1 MKISFIV
8 TSYNIETYID
18 RCLRSVLEVARLG
31 DEIIVVDDGSS
42 DDTPAVVK
50 ACLADA
56 PQGVEKRPVF
66 LGQNTMGGVG
76 IAGNIGLDMAARDG
90 VFFVDGDDWLDVD
103 GFNAARAAFERGD
116 CDILIANYQE
126 FDEANAVF
134 KAPADEGR
142 WCHITGQA
150 QGEALQLQALAFIA
164 VPWRKFYRRAFLN
177 ANGLRFPEGD
187 FFFEDNPFHWQVCLK
202 ARQITFFDTTLC
214 YHRINR
220 PGQTMASTGI
230 ELIAFLDHFET
241 ILGYLQPD
249 MAVSFHRQAVNW
261 LLSNMSWHL
270 QRLRPQAA
278 PYYFR
283 RAAEVLAAAEPEE
296 AVSAELDAFMGT
308 QAGLYAMMLLER
320 GWGAALEY
328 FLADFNR
335 RDMDRLRQELREL
348 KEDLLQQLSAGSNA
362 AVAMRNIM
370 QYESLH
376 DAYHDVDK

>member
-18 RCLRSVLEVARLG
+18 RCLRSVLEVARPG

-134 KAPADEGR
+134 KAAERMRGAGAISPGR
-142 WCHITGQA
+142 RRGRHCNCR
-150 QGEALQLQALAFIA
+150 
-164 VPWRKFYRRAFLN
+164 PWHSLPCPG
-177 ANGLRFPEGD
+177 AN
-187 FFFEDNPFHWQVCLK
+187 
-202 ARQITFFDTTLC
+202 
-214 YHRINR
+214 
-220 PGQTMASTGI
+220 STGGR
-230 ELIAFLDHFET
+230 F
-241 ILGYLQPD
+241 
-249 MAVSFHRQAVNW
+249 
-261 LLSNMSWHL
+261 
-270 QRLRPQAA
+270 
-278 PYYFR
+278 
-283 RAAEVLAAAEPEE
+283 
-296 AVSAELDAFMGT
+296 
-308 QAGLYAMMLLER
+308 
-320 GWGAALEY
+320 
-328 FLADFNR
+328 
-335 RDMDRLRQELREL
+335 
-348 KEDLLQQLSAGSNA
+348 
-362 AVAMRNIM
+362 
-370 QYESLH
+370 
-376 DAYHDVDK
+376 